1 MSIFDNILGNW
12 IQIIDEKND
21 LTIESYKYDTGVIE
35 GTTGNH
41 CVKCV
46 AINRCWFKDEVGKKP
61 EKFDLTNINI
71 VNSLLKG
78 VIPGLYHFRCHCQE
92 IPINYIGFDDINLIV
107 PKGKIE
113 WLFKDKA
120 GWIISMGYNLDNE
133 FIETLCKKIKESYL
147 FGNYILQNHNNF
159 GVKINLNVD
168 LPGCGT
174 KKERIYK
181 LTSNFMVFPNGR
193 IKANTLI
200 GGWQKWNF

>member
-78 VIPGLYHFRCHCQE
+78 VIPGLYHFRCHCRE
-92 IPINYIGFDDINLIV
+92 IPINYIGFDKAKEIIDTILENPRSIDNILNNNVDNSLIQSYQQLNKQNNLI
-107 PKGKIE
+107 GK
-113 WLFKDKA
+113 A
-120 GWIISMGYNLDNE
+120 
-133 FIETLCKKIKESYL
+133 
-147 FGNYILQNHNNF
+147 
-159 GVKINLNVD
+159 VKVL
-168 LPGCGT
+168 
-174 KKERIYK
+174 KRK
-181 LTSNFMVFPNGR
+181 
-193 IKANTLI
+193 
-200 GGWQKWNF
+200 